1 MDIYYILILFL
12 AAFIPGFVIVKLQK
26 PLKFD
31 LKYMLVF
38 AGAFIFSI
46 TIVHL
51 LPELF
56 TASSNPQR
64 IGLFVLVGFFMQIF
78 IDFATSGVEHGH
90 LHVHHHHSRLSPIML
105 MIGLCMHA
113 LMDGS
118 ILVHPGNHET
128 GQHATGL
135 LTGIVLHKIPAAIAL
150 MSVLNTMFT
159 SKKTLFFLLMIFSLA
174 SPIGLVL
181 SGMLNTYDLL
191 SHEGFLIL
199 FAIVSG
205 NFLHISTTIYFES
218 SPDHAFHKK
227 KIVISLV
234 GAALAI
240 MMEFLSN

>member
-1 MDIYYILILFL
+1 MDIYYILILFF
-12 AAFIPGFVIVKLQK
+12 AAFIPGFVIIRLQK

-56 TASSNPQR
+56 TASVNPQR

-90 LHVHHHHSRLSPIML
+90 VHTHHHHSRLSPIML
-105 MIGLCMHA
+105 MIGLCVHA

-135 LTGIVLHKIPAAIAL
+135 LIGIVLHKIPAAIAL
-150 MSVLNTMFT
+150 MSVLNTMF
-159 SKKTLFFLLMIFSLA
+159 SNKKALLVLLMIFSLA
-174 SPIGLVL
+174 SPVGLIL
-181 SGMLNTYDLL
+181 SDLLNTYNLL

-218 SPDHAFHKK
+218 SPDHSFHKK
-227 KIVISLV
+227 KIVISLI

-240 MMEFLSN
+240 MTEFLSH